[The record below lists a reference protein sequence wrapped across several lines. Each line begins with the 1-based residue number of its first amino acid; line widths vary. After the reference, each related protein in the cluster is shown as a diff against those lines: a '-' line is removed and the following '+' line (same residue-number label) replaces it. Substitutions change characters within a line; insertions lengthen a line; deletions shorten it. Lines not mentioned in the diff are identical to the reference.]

1 MKKYIKF
8 FILIFTLVLTFSI
21 SVNTHADM
29 GPKPYIEITIV
40 GDTKNLY
47 MTLLSSVSHKG
58 PWSVYDESYSRYQE
72 DEDNITDPSLAD
84 NPQKK
89 ANLAFR
95 NYEDKDGFFYLEYCS
110 SIENNK
116 YKWGYYPPEVFK
128 ILIYNVETETFITDD
143 KIYQKNEFGSVYTLT
158 LSENMYVKKE
168 APVDAPVEDE
178 PVQDVNNSFVVE
190 KNNSIG
196 RELLTFTTR
205 LIICL
210 AIELLIALLFGFRK
224 LELLPIL
231 ITNIVTQVAFN
242 LFLTIYIYFNGFQ
255 LLLIIP
261 AYIFSELLIFAFE
274 ALTNTYFIK
283 FVDNKR
289 NMEIKSSKRIILY
302 TFLANAASL
311 VLGYVILLFFH

>member
-29 GPKPYIEITIV
+29 GPKPYIEINII

-47 MTLLSSVSHKG
+47 MTLLSSVSHNG
-58 PWSVYDESYSRYQE
+58 PWDVYDESYSRYQE

-84 NPQKK
+84 NPHKK

-116 YKWGYYPPEVFK
+116 YEWVYYPPNVFK

-158 LSENMYVKKE
+158 LSEGVNVKKE
-168 APVDAPVEDE
+168 APVAAPVEDE
-178 PVQDVNNSFVVE
+178 PVQEVNNSFVVE

-224 LELLPIL
+224 FELLPIL
-231 ITNIVTQVAFN
+231 IVNVITQIAFN

-261 AYIFSELLIFAFE
+261 AYIISELVIFATE
-274 ALTNTYFIK
+274 IASNIHFIK
-283 FVDNKR
+283 LVEDKH
-289 NMEIKSSKRIILY
+289 NMENKSQNRIALY
-302 TFLANAASL
+302 TFLANVASL

>member
-128 ILIYNVETETFITDD
+128 ILIDNVETESFITDD

-158 LSENMYVKKE
+158 LSECVNVKKE

-210 AIELLIALLFGFRK
+210 VIELLIALLFGFRK

-311 VLGYVILLFFH
+311 VLGYAILLYFH